1 MEKFRKLG
9 ISEAVL
15 KSIQEQ
21 NFETP
26 SEIQEKSIPLILE
39 GKDVIAG
46 AATGSGKT
54 LVFAS
59 AIIKTAE
66 KGLGVQALILT
77 PTRELAEQVSTTIQK
92 FSKNKHLEII
102 SVYGGVSIN
111 PQMYNLR
118 TADVVVGTP
127 GRILDHLDRRTIDLR
142 NIKILVLDEADRML
156 DMGFKDDVDKIIS
169 QCPEKRQTLLFSAT
183 ITQDVSRLAKKYM
196 KNPVEIS
203 AEAYVDPSKLTQIY
217 YDVEDNQKFSL
228 LVHFLKNEKSGLAM
242 VFCNTQRNTDFIANN
257 LRALGID
264 SLAIHGGYSQ
274 DRRTRTM
281 QKFNEQKVSVLIC
294 TDVAARGLDI
304 KGVSHVYNYDMPKD
318 SKDYIH
324 RIGRTARAGKD
335 GRVINIIAS
344 RDYDNFGRIMTNRE
358 FTIVKGENP
367 EIERVFIKFK
377 DSRSRSSGFNRD
389 NRSYPGRE
397 SRGRGNSSYS
407 RPYHNRESHGSEEKR
422 YGDNRNYS
430 PRRSSGGEGRYDNVR
445 SYNRPNYNRE
455 NRSGESRFGNRENR
469 FGGSRFKSNNYGN
482 RESNRF
488 SDNRREQGDNSF
500 RENRFGNNRFGEDRR
515 SSGNE
520 KRSRFGDDR
529 KRFAKKR
536 WDNKRK
542 NNDRPKKRY

>member
-21 NFETP
+21 NFKEP

-66 KGLGVQALILT
+66 KGNGVQALILT
-77 PTRELAEQVSTTIQK
+77 PTRELAEQVSTTIQR

-102 SVYGGVSIN
+102 PVYGGVSIN

-127 GRILDHLDRRTIDLR
+127 GRILDHLERRTLDLR

-156 DMGFKDDVDKIIS
+156 DMGFKEDVGEIIS
-169 QCPEKRQTLLFSAT
+169 HCPKNRQTLLFSAT
-183 ITQDVSRLAKKYM
+183 ISQDVSRLAKKYM
-196 KNPVEIS
+196 KDPVEIS
-203 AEAYVDPSKLTQIY
+203 AEAFVDPSKLTQIY
-217 YDVEDNQKFSL
+217 YDVEDNYKFSL
-228 LVHFLKNEKSGLAM
+228 LVHFLKNEQSGLAM

-257 LRALGID
+257 LRELGID
-264 SLAIHGGYSQ
+264 TLAIHGGYSQ

-281 QKFNEQKVSVLIC
+281 EKFSAQKASVLVC
-294 TDVAARGLDI
+294 TDVASRGLDI
-304 KGVSHVYNYDMPKD
+304 KGVSHIYNYDMPKD
-318 SKDYIH
+318 SKDYTH

-344 RDYDNFGRIMTNRE
+344 RDYENFGRIMANRE
-358 FTIVKGENP
+358 FTIVKGETP

-377 DSRSRSSGFNRD
+377 DNRSRSSGFNRGGGN
-389 NRSYPGRE
+389 NRDRPYHSRE
-397 SRGRGNSSYS
+397 SR
-407 RPYHNRESHGSEEKR
+407 
-422 YGDNRNYS
+422 
-430 PRRSSGGEGRYDNVR
+430 GGEGRYDNVH
-445 SYNRPNYNRE
+445 SYNRNPSYNRE
-455 NRSGESRFGNRENR
+455 NRSE
-469 FGGSRFKSNNYGN
+469 GSRFKSNSYDN
-482 RESNRF
+482 RGSNRF
-488 SDNRREQGDNSF
+488 NDNRREGGDNRF
-500 RENRFGNNRFGEDRR
+500 RENRFSGNRFRDDRREGGDDRR
-515 SSGNE
+515 S
-520 KRSRFGDDR
+520 FGR
-529 KRFAKKR
+529 KRF
-536 WDNKRK
+536 DSGRK
-542 NNDRPKKRY
+542 TNSKFRKRY